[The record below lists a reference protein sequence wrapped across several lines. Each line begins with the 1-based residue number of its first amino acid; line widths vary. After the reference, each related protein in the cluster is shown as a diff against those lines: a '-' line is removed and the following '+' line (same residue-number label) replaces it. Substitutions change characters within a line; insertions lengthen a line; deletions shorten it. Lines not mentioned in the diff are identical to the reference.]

1 MSGAEIPV
9 KLGLYNLAWPIFVE
23 QLLRLMLGYVSVF
36 MLGHYSDEAVAATGV
51 ANQVLAISVIFYGF
65 LTVGVQI
72 VVAQLLGAK
81 RFKRVERVKSGT
93 QLTLELNT
101 HVVGSE
107 RPSVIN
113 ELVILYM

>member
-9 KLGLYNLAWPIFVE
+9 KLGLYTLAWPIFVE

-81 RFKRVERVKSGT
+81 RFKRVERVITNG
-93 QLTLELNT
+93 L
-101 HVVGSE
+101 VVALKRFYRSMTSLM
-107 RPSVIN
+107 R
-113 ELVILYM
+113 